1 LATSLLCLLKRP
13 FLPRL
18 KDNKT
23 YQFVEKRMGN
33 AKNDSSAGLTLAL
46 ALVPEAVSFAFAVG
60 VDS

>member
-1 LATSLLCLLKRP
+1 V
-13 FLPRL
+13 

-33 AKNDSSAGLTLAL
+33 AKNDSSAGLILAL

>member
-1 LATSLLCLLKRP
+1 V
-13 FLPRL
+13 